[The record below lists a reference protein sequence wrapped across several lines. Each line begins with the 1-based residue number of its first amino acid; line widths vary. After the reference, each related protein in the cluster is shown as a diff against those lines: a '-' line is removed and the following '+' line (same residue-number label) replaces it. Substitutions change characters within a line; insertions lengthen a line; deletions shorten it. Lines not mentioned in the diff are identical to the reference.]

1 MSESKRSRLWLN
13 CVERSVD
20 KRAGILDWNIEEVM
34 SCEGVRRV
42 PKMGCGDIS
51 YTHTCKPS

>member
-42 PKMGCGDIS
+42 PKMGCGDKFIYS
-51 YTHTCKPS
+51 RV